1 MIRKRTP
8 ESSTKIC
15 GLSDLGSFGD
25 CGVTGHTQRSYFVPS
40 RKHTFSGHRKSG
52 ERLEREKERVWVCGD
67 GKDLGGV
74 GGYKIVARIYCM
86 ENLLSIV
93 KKKKRRNS

>member
-8 ESSTKIC
+8 ESSTNIC
-15 GLSDLGSFGD
+15 GLSDLGSFGE
-25 CGVTGHTQRSYFVPS
+25 CGLTGHTHGSYW
-40 RKHTFSGHRKSG
+40 